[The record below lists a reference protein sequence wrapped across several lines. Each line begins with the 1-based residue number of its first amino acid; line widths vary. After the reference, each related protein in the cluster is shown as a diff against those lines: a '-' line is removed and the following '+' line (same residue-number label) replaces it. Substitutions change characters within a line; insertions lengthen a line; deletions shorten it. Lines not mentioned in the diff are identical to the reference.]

1 MLVST
6 HEDGCATRAAARC
19 PALSDSSTWMPG
31 MRVFDCHTVICYT
44 KSSGNQNLTAVP
56 ALLGLQG
63 ILQSATCDNSAPAAL
78 QRTPPEV
85 SASDSHLHDSAPVGW
100 LRGEG
105 KLLSSKTWQLAQ
117 LANGRAPSW
126 QGTGCAPT
134 CEPAAS
140 ARQAGCSTMHPT
152 TSSHMLFSEPRQLM
166 QLLRSKSLC

>member
-105 KLLSSKTWQLAQ
+105 KAALLKNLTARPACQ
-117 LANGRAPSW
+117 W
-126 QGTGCAPT
+126 QGPILARHWLCSHLRASCQRSASGLLNDAP
-134 CEPAAS
+134 
-140 ARQAGCSTMHPT
+140 HY
-152 TSSHMLFSEPRQLM
+152 QLTHAI
-166 QLLRSKSLC
+166 